1 MTNQKDK
8 TANPN
13 FNSLGEIMG
22 YFHQVPFE
30 QFKSDLDEWF
40 LKNVG
45 EKGIDLENLNGYC
58 TKNFPLDLQVL
69 IKEIYERGE
78 ALQRKNEKD

>member
-22 YFHQVPFE
+22 YFQQVPFE
-30 QFKSDLDEWF
+30 QFKSNLDEWF
-40 LKNVG
+40 LKSLG
-45 EKGIDLENLNGYC
+45 EKGIDLENLNGNC
-58 TKNFPLDLQVL
+58 TKNFPVDLQVL

-78 ALQRKNEKD
+78 SLQRKNEKD